1 MNRMFVLLMPLFLLL
16 GLVACAGTETE
27 EKPIDSVEST
37 DQNEE
42 DATSESEAGDE
53 ETDED
58 EDGETH
64 EFNKEIA
71 DNDDVKVTLTSVEK
85 IIDQD
90 WDEEKI
96 EVTFEVEN
104 KREDT
109 IEVQA
114 REVSIDDKMVDESML
129 IMSQE
134 ISGGKLADAVLTIQS
149 FDKPLPEMEENMELI
164 LHIFDWEFEFENDID
179 VRIDF

>member
-1 MNRMFVLLMPLFLLL
+1 MNRIFVSLMPLVLLL
-16 GLVACAGTETE
+16 GLVACAVTETE
-27 EKPIDSVEST
+27 EKPIDSVESN

-42 DATSESEAGDE
+42 DATSESESGDE
-53 ETDED
+53 EPD

-64 EFNKEIA
+64 ELNKEIA
-71 DNDDVKVTLTSVEK
+71 DNDDVKVILTNVEK
-85 IIDQD
+85 IIDPG